1 MKSETKIKE
10 QLDIETQK
18 VEEKTKETMAIANG
32 TLGKIPISSAGKF
45 ESSATAFLFLVESQR
60 KAFPTATR
68 AFVLNCSL

>member
-45 ESSATAFLFLVESQR
+45 ESL
-60 KAFPTATR
+60 
-68 AFVLNCSL
+68 C